1 MPAKKSII
9 RAEAPGNIRVNSGPV
24 QFGTDWPG
32 LFLRGDHAMKVAQ
45 CVRHLQKE
53 LDKTSVKNDW
63 AIRFLAELAVLI
75 ESEVDMRNSSD

>member
-1 MPAKKSII
+1 
-9 RAEAPGNIRVNSGPV
+9 
-24 QFGTDWPG
+24 
-32 LFLRGDHAMKVAQ
+32 MKVAQ